1 MVICRYTYRQVKR
14 SKPTGRLASRLRQQ
28 KFATLRALTSL
39 PPDALLGS
47 LAAHQ
52 RRCGKPTCR
61 CAEGEGHEAWS
72 FTFMVDGKKRV
83 LHVPAAWVDDVRRR
97 VDEGRQFKDAIAQ
110 VFAANAQL
118 LAIELQQRPR

>member
-1 MVICRYTYRQVKR
+1 MERRR
-14 SKPTGRLASRLRQQ
+14 PTGRLASKIRQR
-28 KFATLRALTSL
+28 KFATLRALDSV

-47 LAAHQ
+47 VAVHR

-61 CAEGEGHEAWS
+61 CADGEGHEAWS
-72 FTFMVDGKKRV
+72 FTFMIDGEKRV
-83 LHVPAAWVDDVRRR
+83 LHLPRAWVDEVRRC
-97 VDEGRQFKDAIAQ
+97 VKEGREFKDAVAR